1 MGVKKFLFM
10 AVFSAYFASTHA
22 MQVPQEIW
30 TVIHGTWAHDELWWN
45 IGGDFF
51 CALQK
56 AVASSGAKVLSFG
69 WDGKN
74 TEKSR
79 KAAALALANLLS
91 CFDRQRPINI
101 VAHSHGVNIALGAC
115 QLLAQQ
121 QPLRK
126 IKALYALGAPVCEK
140 QYCPNMDVLEVLY
153 NLFSFNDTVQNIFD
167 YKRVFKYQP
176 GIVNMR
182 VLLDGAEPTHTT
194 IHSPIIAAWLP
205 MLEQIPC
212 CNQGLAKFYTKQAP
226 EVVFDFEFEKLLA
239 ADKPI
244 NFPALLID
252 PRTMAKFYK
261 IK

>member
-1 MGVKKFLFM
+1 MGVKNFLR
-10 AVFSAYFASTHA
+10 AGVFSVCFANACA
-22 MQVPQEIW
+22 MQAPQEIW
-30 TVIHGTWAHDELWWN
+30 AIIHGTWAHDESWWN

-56 AVASSGAKVLSFG
+56 AVASSGAKVLPFG

-79 KAAALALANLLS
+79 KAAALALANYLS

-115 QLLAQQ
+115 QLLAQK

-126 IKALYALGAPVCEK
+126 IKALYALGAPVCEE
-140 QYCPNMDVLEVLY
+140 QYCPNMDVIEVLY

-176 GIVNMR
+176 GIFNLR
-182 VLLDGAEPTHTT
+182 VLVDGQAPTHTT
-194 IHSPIIAAWLP
+194 LHSPIVAAWLP
-205 MLEQIPC
+205 TLEQVPC
-212 CNQGLAKFYTKQAP
+212 CNQGLVKFYSAKVP
-226 EVVFDFEFEKLLA
+226 KIVFDFEFEKLLA

-252 PRTMAKFYK
+252 PRTMVNFYK